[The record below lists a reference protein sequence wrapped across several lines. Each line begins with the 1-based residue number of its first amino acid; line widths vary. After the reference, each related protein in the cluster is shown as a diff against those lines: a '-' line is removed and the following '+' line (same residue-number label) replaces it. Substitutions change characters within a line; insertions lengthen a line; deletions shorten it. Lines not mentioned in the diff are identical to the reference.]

1 MSDDTQKL
9 EILVGLYELAI
20 SRLFETVPEGSEAKR
35 LFVEDVRQLLDNTNE
50 VQAHSPAAQTYE
62 ALLRRLGAAP
72 PDAAGGLGL
81 YQRPSKAF
89 HHQAQASRR
98 TGRRITWRPR
108 SRASICAY
116 PNSPSQPTSAL
127 RMASRASSR
136 YRGRTTRLVAASR
149 PGRACPGKAR
159 RHLRLILRAS
169 TSLVSAC
176 EEVTRGNP
184 GSRT

>member
-72 PDAAGGLGL
+72 PDAAGGLGVVPTPEQGL
-81 YQRPSKAF
+81 PPS
-89 HHQAQASRR
+89 
-98 TGRRITWRPR
+98 
-108 SRASICAY
+108 
-116 PNSPSQPTSAL
+116 
-127 RMASRASSR
+127 
-136 YRGRTTRLVAASR
+136 
-149 PGRACPGKAR
+149 
-159 RHLRLILRAS
+159 
-169 TSLVSAC
+169 
-176 EEVTRGNP
+176 
-184 GSRT
+184 GSGQ